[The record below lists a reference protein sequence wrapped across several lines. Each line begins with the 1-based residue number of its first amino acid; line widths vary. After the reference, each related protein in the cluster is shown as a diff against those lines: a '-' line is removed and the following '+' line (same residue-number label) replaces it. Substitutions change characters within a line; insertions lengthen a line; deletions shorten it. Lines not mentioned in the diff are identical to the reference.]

1 MQTAILSLYIQVSFQ
16 FSLRRVSIFL
26 KIALSLKNS
35 SFVHH
40 VVKDLVAA
48 KQSGITRKRIRVVIN
63 QMFAVDPGKILLP
76 VVSCLRK

>member
-1 MQTAILSLYIQVSFQ
+1 MQNAILSLYIQVSFQ
-16 FSLRRVSIFL
+16 FSLKRVSIFL
-26 KIALSLKNS
+26 KKALSLQNS

-40 VVKDLVAA
+40 AVKGLIAA

-76 VVSCLRK
+76 VVSRLRK